1 MDRLQEGQ
9 ASEQAILWRLMQSFP
24 GFAATILASRNLSV
38 IGTAAFGILATVVT
52 ATGAVVAVCYE
63 CCIAQGPGVRELQ

>member
-9 ASEQAILWRLMQSFP
+9 TSVRDEQAILWRLIQSFP
-24 GFAATILASRNLSV
+24 GFAAIILANRNLSV
-38 IGTAAFGILATVVT
+38 IRTAVFGILATVVT

-63 CCIAQGPGVRELQ
+63 CCIAQGVNLP